1 MAFNKEAFNAAFEA
15 AIIRLADSEKITKQV
30 LLDLSRSVLVAHH
43 ETEDIGYINR
53 LLVVLTPM
61 NRGTANLYFSEF
73 SGFNFSAKS
82 GEFGK
87 KDKKNYEAA
96 KIKAAEFLD
105 DPLNNIWTWAARN
118 VTIEAKEFDEERM
131 KKSLENTLK
140 KADKAG
146 FSQAQVLKAMLSA
159 GLSIDALFAIMD
171 EVKDQ
176 IKAPVGQAGI
186 GGA

>member
-1 MAFNKEAFNAAFEA
+1 MPFNKEAYNEAFDA

-53 LLVVLTPM
+53 LLAVLTPM
-61 NRGTANLYFSEF
+61 NRGTANLYFSEY
-73 SGFNFSAKS
+73 SGFNFSAKT

-96 KIKAAEFLD
+96 KAKSAEFLD

-131 KKSLENTLK
+131 KKALENTLK

-159 GLSIDALFAIMD
+159 GLSIDTLFAIMD

-176 IKAPVGQAGI
+176 INPAAQEGI
-186 GGA
+186 GGGA